1 MCEPDFVQFNNLAC
15 ETAGGKVIFATDEW
29 FAPAQNL
36 LKREPAEFRASAF
49 TEFGKWM
56 DGWETRRKR
65 IPGTALPFSS
75 TDIYSASHHLMVY
88 LSFEGHDWCIIQL
101 GVPGVI
107 HGFDVD
113 TSFFTGNY
121 TPSISIQA
129 SCLQT
134 DEFPAAKPEGDHTG
148 MAASEGEF
156 KAVAK
161 LRSELWEELV
171 PVKELKP
178 GNPDTCHNYFHV
190 AFPHRVTHIR
200 LNMYPDGG
208 IARLRVYGVGQRD
221 CATVSG
227 LEQVDLVA
235 LANGGVCLG
244 YSDAH
249 FGHPRNMI
257 GVGRAANMGDGW
269 ETARRLD
276 RPQVLK
282 MNAVGILEVPGS
294 EWAVF
299 RLGHPGVISLV
310 EIDTN
315 HFKGNYPD
323 SCKIEACNLTTEEE
337 QLCNRERWR
346 NGEAVKWRM
355 LLPPQKLKP
364 HQRQFFSGNV
374 LALTQ
379 VMSHVRLSIAPDG
392 GVSRMRLWGRPK
404 HFFNNPAN
412 EMDF

>member
-1 MCEPDFVQFNNLAC
+1 MADWKTRAIGQPDFLQFNNLAC

-36 LKREPAEFRASAF
+36 LKREPVEFRASAF

-65 IPGTALPFSS
+65 IP
-75 TDIYSASHHLMVY
+75 
-88 LSFEGHDWCIIQL
+88 GHDWCIIQL

-121 TPSISIQA
+121 APSISIQA
-129 SCLQT
+129 SCLET
-134 DEFPAAKPEGDHTG
+134 DEFPVPRPEGDRTG
-148 MAASEGEF
+148 TAATEREF
-156 KAVAK
+156 EAVAK
-161 LRSELWEELV
+161 LRSEMWEELV

-178 GNPDTCHNYFHV
+178 GYPETCHNYFTV
-190 AFPHRVTHIR
+190 TFPHRVTHIR
-200 LNMYPDGG
+200 FNMYPDGG

-221 CATVSG
+221 WSTVSSMK
-227 LEQVDLVA
+227 QVDLLS

-244 YSDAH
+244 YSNAH

-257 GVGRAANMGDGW
+257 GLGRAANMGDGW

-276 RPQVLK
+276 RPRVLK
-282 MNAVGILEVPGS
+282 ANKEGMLQVPGS

-299 RLGHPGVISLV
+299 RLGHPGAISLI

-315 HFKGNYPD
+315 HFKGNFPD
-323 SCKIEACNLTTEEE
+323 SCKIEACSLTSEAEEHC
-337 QLCNRERWR
+337 LREGW
-346 NGEAVKWRM
+346 GSGQAVKWRT

-364 HQRQFFSGNV
+364 HQRQFFSGD
-374 LALTQ
+374 ALELTEA
-379 VMSHVRLSIAPDG
+379 VSHIRLTIAPDG
-392 GVSRMRLWGRPK
+392 GVSRLRLWGRPK
-404 HFFNNPAN
+404 PAFSNPTSKL
-412 EMDF
+412 